1 MSATKS
7 IQNCFKTYKYC
18 DNTCKYCTCWWT
30 HFSSIGSILESITA
44 ILTSIVTILAMIEQV
59 NTPLVQF
66 WVVIKY
72 FAPMDVLA
80 SPIHKY
86 RVEYLVWINDYNVN
100 DVNHDVNDDDTS
112 LLLKIRISNN
122 FRQTLASFQY
132 FSREI
137 LHLLIDQQIFWTRES
152 GVRNA

>member
-1 MSATKS
+1 M
-7 IQNCFKTYKYC
+7 
-18 DNTCKYCTCWWT
+18 
-30 HFSSIGSILESITA
+30 
-44 ILTSIVTILAMIEQV
+44 TILANIALAGEHIFQVLAQYLRVLLQYLRVLSQYAMIEQV

-72 FAPMDVLA
+72 FAAMDVLA

-112 LLLKIRISNN
+112 LL
-122 FRQTLASFQY
+122 F
-132 FSREI
+132 
-137 LHLLIDQQIFWTRES
+137 
-152 GVRNA
+152 